1 MANTYVNVCA
11 IYAVH
16 MKEQMTSVDV
26 AAVVTE
32 LQHLI
37 DAKLDKA
44 YQWRDEIRLRMQ
56 SKSGR
61 HDLVIEAGKR
71 MYLTKYPRPSPRI
84 APSFSML
91 LRKHLTGGRV
101 VAIEQYDFDRIVEIH
116 VQRGDSKRVLVAE
129 LFSKGNVVLLDENRK
144 IILPLKPMSFRD
156 RKVRRGEQYEY
167 PPSQMNPMEINKK
180 ELRTL
185 FDESEKDVVR
195 TLASGL
201 NMGGM
206 YAEEVCVRVGVEKSV
221 PAKGLDEGR
230 FESLY
235 TTLHALFEPI
245 RAGALKPH
253 IVVAEEAIDVLPFE
267 LMRYE
272 TYEKRY
278 FDTFNE
284 ALDEF
289 FSAKEI
295 RRVEEE
301 GRGVKEA
308 QLDTVRR
315 TLKQQEEAVQRFR
328 EKEKECIQKA
338 ERLYAHYQHID
349 KVLRTIKGAREKDV
363 PWGQIATM
371 KGVLSVDPSK
381 GKVTIEVD
389 GIPIALDV
397 NLSIPQNAER
407 YYLRAKEQKK
417 KLEGAQ
423 KALEKSKKRL
433 KEIEALKV
441 EIRYEKAPQR
451 RVRQRRRWYD
461 AFRWFFSSDGFLV
474 VGGRDADTN
483 EEIVKKYMAPGDV
496 FFHADVHGAPATIVK
511 TEGKEVPETTLKEAA
526 QFAISYSSVWRAG
539 AYEGKCYWVR
549 PEQVSK
555 TPPSGEYLPKGSFV
569 IRGRRNYMD
578 ASARIAIGIEI
589 NEETKVVGGPPSA
602 IVKRAKYLVEVEPGD
617 KTQNDVAKDISK
629 MFLSRASAEDK
640 RLIKQI
646 ASPDKIIPLLPP
658 GKSSIK
664 VRG

>member
-1 MANTYVNVCA
+1 M
-11 IYAVH
+11 
-16 MKEQMTSVDV
+16 
-26 AAVVTE
+26 
-32 LQHLI
+32 
-37 DAKLDKA
+37 
-44 YQWRDEIRLRMQ
+44 
-56 SKSGR
+56 
-61 HDLVIEAGKR
+61 
-71 MYLTKYPRPSPRI
+71 
-84 APSFSML
+84 
-91 LRKHLTGGRV
+91 
-101 VAIEQYDFDRIVEIH
+101 AIEQYDFDRIVEIH
-116 VQRGDSKRVLVAE
+116 VQRGDAKRVLVAE

-156 RKVRRGEQYEY
+156 RRVRRGEQYEY

-180 ELRTL
+180 ELRAL
-185 FDESEKDVVR
+185 FDKSEKDVVR

-206 YAEEVCVRVGVEKSV
+206 YAEEVCARAGVEKSV
-221 PAKGLDEGR
+221 PAKELDER
-230 FESLY
+230 QFESIY

-245 RAGALKPH
+245 GSGALKPH
-253 IVVAEEAIDVLPFE
+253 IVVAEEPIDVLPFE
-267 LMRYE
+267 LRRYE

-278 FDTFNE
+278 FDMFNE

-289 FSAKEI
+289 FSVKEI
-295 RRVEEE
+295 KKVEEG

-308 QLDTVRR
+308 QLDTIKR

-349 KVLRTIKGAREKDV
+349 EVLRNIRGAREKDV
-363 PWGQIATM
+363 SWDQIATM

-381 GKVTIEVD
+381 GKVTIEAD

-407 YYLRAKEQKK
+407 YYRRAKEYRK

-441 EIRYEKAPQR
+441 EITYEKAPQR

-461 AFRWFFSSDGFLV
+461 TFRWFFSSNGFLV

-483 EEIVKKYMAPGDV
+483 EEIVKKYMTSKDI

-511 TEGKEVPETTLKEAA
+511 TDGKDAPETTLKEVA
-526 QFAISYSSVWRAG
+526 QFAISYSSIWKAG

-555 TPPSGEYLPKGSFV
+555 TPPSGEYLPKGSFM
-569 IRGRRNYMD
+569 IRDRRNYMD
-578 ASARIAIGIEI
+578 APARIAIGIEI
-589 NEETKVVGGPPSA
+589 NEETRVIGGPSSA
-602 IVKRAKYLVEVEPGD
+602 IVKRAKYLVEIEPGD
-617 KTQNDVAKDISK
+617 KTQNDVAKEMSE
-629 MFLSRASAEDK
+629 MFLLKASAEDK
-640 RLIKQI
+640 RLVKQI
-646 ASPDKIIPLLPP
+646 ASPDKIMPFLPP
-658 GKSSIK
+658 GKSRIK